1 MIYFVTNLFRA
12 QGYQPT
18 IHRCAPHSPD
28 GRHAYGPASVGPA
41 AARARPVRM
50 LYAHAHEAARARDVS
65 SRACPTPR
73 PPRRA
78 GLSATQLALA
88 IGMCERA
95 ASPVLLMAC
104 ALLLRCRQPQ
114 LRAVGLDGHRALDIY
129 ATTGRRDVDTTVMR
143 THPPSRPGSPAWPRR
158 REACEPG
165 AVVLRLQPR
174 RLTARPAHHR
184 VRPRRLRPGHR
195 RHDRHIKHHR
205 GLVGT

>member
-1 MIYFVTNLFRA
+1 
-12 QGYQPT
+12 
-18 IHRCAPHSPD
+18 
-28 GRHAYGPASVGPA
+28 
-41 AARARPVRM
+41 M

-114 LRAVGLDGHRALDIY
+114 LRAVGLDGHRALDSF
-129 ATTGRRDVDTTVMR
+129 ATTGRRDVDATVTR
-143 THPPSRPGSPAWPRR
+143 IW
-158 REACEPG
+158 
-165 AVVLRLQPR
+165 QP
-174 RLTARPAHHR
+174 ARPRAHC
-184 VRPRRLRPGHR
+184 RLAQAARS
-195 RHDRHIKHHR
+195 
-205 GLVGT
+205 L